1 MEEILNIIKENPEYS
16 IYVVDG
22 EVQWEKLYV
31 DIDDERNSNDYV
43 SDTETFIDAV
53 TAASMIWG

>member
-53 TAASMIWG
+53 TAASMI